1 MEDAGHGAK
10 RLRRKRA
17 GGTSAPRILSFKD
30 ATGLEIMRVLREA
43 TLLHPKIT
51 VWNRSPAVE
60 LLSDGAGRCRGAAIY
75 SLYRHRFVVVRAG
88 AVIMATGG
96 AGRLHIN
103 GFPTSNH
110 LGATA
115 DGLVLAY
122 RLGARLREA
131 DSFQYHPTGVAWPD
145 ALRGQLISEAARS
158 LGAQIRNGRGERFVE
173 ELAPRDV
180 VAAAILREIGEGRGV
195 ERDGCTGVLLDTPGL
210 ERAKP
215 GILAGSL
222 VSLLHLAH
230 KSHTDPAR
238 EPMLVTPTLHYQN
251 GGIAVGPDGA
261 TDIAGLFCA
270 GEASG
275 GIHGRNRL
283 MGNALLELVVFGR
296 RSGAAAAAAAR
307 SGRITGR
314 ANLNHVAD
322 WRRALAAAGL
332 PLDVRAPML
341 FPPVAGFDIAED
353 RALGR
358 AAAA

>member
-1 MEDAGHGAK
+1 
-10 RLRRKRA
+10 
-17 GGTSAPRILSFKD
+17 
-30 ATGLEIMRVLREA
+30 V
-43 TLLHPKIT
+43 
-51 VWNRSPAVE
+51 
-60 LLSDGAGRCRGAAIY
+60 IY
-75 SLYRHRFVVVRAG
+75 SLYLRRYVMVRAG

-96 AGRLHIN
+96 AGRLHLN

-122 RLGARLREA
+122 RLGARLRETA
-131 DSFQYHPTGVAWPD
+131 SFQYHPTGVAWPD

-158 LGAQIRNGRGERFVE
+158 LGAQIMNGRGERFVE

-180 VAAAILREIGEGRGV
+180 VAAAILREIGEGRAV
-195 ERDGCTGVLLDTPGL
+195 EREGCTGVFLDTPGL

-215 GILAGSL
+215 GVLANSL

-230 KSHTDPAR
+230 KSGSDPAA

-251 GGIAVGPDGA
+251 GGIAIGPDGA
-261 TDIAGLFCA
+261 TDVAGLWCA

-296 RSGAAAAAAAR
+296 RAGASAAAGAR
-307 SGRITGR
+307 SGRLPGR

-322 WRRALAAAGL
+322 WRRALVAAGL
-332 PLDVRAPML
+332 PLDMRAPML
-341 FPPVAGFDIAED
+341 FPPVAGFNIVTD
-353 RALGR
+353 RAPGR
-358 AAAA
+358 AAA